1 MNYGDYPKEVTIF
14 EVGPRDGLQNEPDFI
29 PTDKKI
35 DLVNRLTEAGC
46 QKIEVTSFVHP
57 KWVPQM
63 KDAREV
69 FSKITKRPGVLYNAL
84 IPNMKGLELAMD
96 AGLTEVV
103 TIMSSSESHN
113 KKNLNMSVDASLAEI
128 EAINRTAAENGVK
141 VRSYIGTSF
150 GCPMEGHIAPEK
162 VAGIAARLEE
172 FGSYEISLGDTT
184 GMATPISAYEVPKL
198 VLERLKKAQLAV
210 HYHRCDGIEFAN
222 ILASLEAGITI
233 FDGAAGGL
241 GGCPYAPGATGNIA
255 TETLVEMFVRLG
267 IETGID
273 VKKIKECGDF
283 AKSLSAYEQCLSSSR
298 QASS

>member
-1 MNYGDYPKEVTIF
+1 MNYADYPKGVIIF
-14 EVGPRDGLQNEPDFI
+14 EVGPRDGLQNEPEFI
-29 PTDKKI
+29 ATDKKI
-35 DLVNRLTEAGC
+35 ELVNRLTEAGC
-46 QKIEVTSFVHP
+46 QRIEVTSFVHP

-63 KDAREV
+63 KDAKDV
-69 FSKITKRPGVLYNAL
+69 FANIDKLEGVLYNAL
-84 IPNMKGLELAMD
+84 IPNMRGLALAMES
-96 AGLTEVV
+96 GLDEVV

-113 KKNLNMSVDASLAEI
+113 KKNLNMSIDESLTQI
-128 EAINRTAAENGVK
+128 EAINKTAAENGVK
-141 VRSYIGTSF
+141 VRSYLGTSF
-150 GCPMEGHIAPEK
+150 GCPMEGHILPEK
-162 VAGIAARLEE
+162 VAGIAVRLEE

-198 VLERLKKAQLAV
+198 VLGKLKKAKLAV

-267 IETGID
+267 IKTGID
-273 VKKIKECGDF
+273 VSKIKECGDF
-283 AKSLSAYEQCLSSSR
+283 AKSLSAYDQS
-298 QASS
+298 